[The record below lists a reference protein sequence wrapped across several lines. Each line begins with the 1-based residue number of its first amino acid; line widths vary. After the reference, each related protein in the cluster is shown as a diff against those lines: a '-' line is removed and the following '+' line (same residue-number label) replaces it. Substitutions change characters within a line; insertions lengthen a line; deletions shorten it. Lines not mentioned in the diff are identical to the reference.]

1 LQAFTT
7 HRKALETSIQKNKRF
22 EEQNAQLLNKNREL
36 VAKENITQMQ
46 IESLESELKSLQQRF
61 KRERETLS
69 VELDD
74 KKSQILR
81 YSSELKETQ
90 S

>member
-1 LQAFTT
+1 M
-7 HRKALETSIQKNKRF
+7 
-22 EEQNAQLLNKNREL
+22 
-36 VAKENITQMQ
+36 AKENITQMQ
-46 IESLESELKSLQQRF
+46 IESLESELKNLQQRF
-61 KRERETLS
+61 KREREALS